1 MLELELTTP
10 PLVRVARVE
19 DVEEDTACDDGKE
32 VEARVSVVLLGIT
45 CL

>member
-10 PLVRVARVE
+10 PLVRVARE

-32 VEARVSVVLLGIT
+32 GEARVSAVLLGII
-45 CL
+45 